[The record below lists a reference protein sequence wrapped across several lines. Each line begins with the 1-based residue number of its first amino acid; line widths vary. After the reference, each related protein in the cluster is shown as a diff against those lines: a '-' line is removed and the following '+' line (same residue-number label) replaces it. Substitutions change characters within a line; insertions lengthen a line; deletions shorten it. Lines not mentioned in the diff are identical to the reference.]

1 MLEFSDLSNRVKKNI
16 EEKSKLMQAMEM
28 GGTVE
33 GQKLFHAI
41 KKNTVLNLFDKHQ
54 SYDFHI
60 AKVWIVYYKHIPKV
74 GLFTINIY
82 SGLNIVFSK
91 ARRFY
96 FLRAV
101 LTILVPIQFQM
112 TFNEK
117 FPRYF
122 LKMIEEI
129 SWLGS
134 SILIMNQVIISPPYL
149 LDNVTEY
156 KEAKES
162 NAKAVAHVRKIV
174 EKFYKDQ
181 QKLSLNNGT
190 PSQASSANIAA
201 SAIAP
206 TKTTS
211 ATPVSPSTSSSPK
224 KTSSASNGSSSSSSS
239 STSSAIG
246 RDSNPHHNS
255 PFDQFA
261 IEDDSAIMRNLVKK
275 KKICIRKIMILT
287 RT

>member
-1 MLEFSDLSNRVKKNI
+1 MAEANDCFNVFNVGSIVSCKTCFNEDVQGEVLAYDPTINTILLSPNVRVFRYMLSKYRESCQILVYLSNRVKKSI

-41 KKNTVLNLFDKHQ
+41 KKT
-54 SYDFHI
+54 
-60 AKVWIVYYKHIPKV
+60 
-74 GLFTINIY
+74 
-82 SGLNIVFSK
+82 
-91 ARRFY
+91 
-96 FLRAV
+96 
-101 LTILVPIQFQM
+101 
-112 TFNEK
+112 
-117 FPRYF
+117 
-122 LKMIEEI
+122 IEEI

-156 KEAKES
+156 KEAKEN

-190 PSQASSANIAA
+190 PSPQASSANIAA

-206 TKTTS
+206 TKTTP
-211 ATPVSPSTSSSPK
+211 ATPVSPSTSSSSPK
-224 KTSSASNGSSSSSSS
+224 KTSSASNGSSSSSTSS
-239 STSSAIG
+239 STSSAIA

-255 PFDQFA
+255 H
-261 IEDDSAIMRNLVKK
+261 
-275 KKICIRKIMILT
+275 LT
-287 RT
+287 NSQLKTIAQ

>member
-1 MLEFSDLSNRVKKNI
+1 MAEANDCFNVGSIVSCKTCFNEDVQGEVLAYDPTINTILLKTTSTSGKPTSCDVIFVNLKFASQVRVIREAPSTTLPPLPSLNLNKLSNRVKKSI

-41 KKNTVLNLFDKHQ
+41 KKT
-54 SYDFHI
+54 
-60 AKVWIVYYKHIPKV
+60 
-74 GLFTINIY
+74 
-82 SGLNIVFSK
+82 
-91 ARRFY
+91 
-96 FLRAV
+96 
-101 LTILVPIQFQM
+101 
-112 TFNEK
+112 
-117 FPRYF
+117 
-122 LKMIEEI
+122 IEEI

-156 KEAKES
+156 KEAKEN

-190 PSQASSANIAA
+190 PSPQASSANIAA

-211 ATPVSPSTSSSPK
+211 ATPVSPSTSSSSPK
-224 KTSSASNGSSSSSSS
+224 KTSSASNGSSSSSTSS
-239 STSSAIG
+239 STSSAIA

-255 PFDQFA
+255 H
-261 IEDDSAIMRNLVKK
+261 
-275 KKICIRKIMILT
+275 LT
-287 RT
+287 NSQLKTIAQ